1 MNEAK
6 MNNHPLRVL
15 FLCTGNSAR
24 SQMAEVLLRHASRGA
39 VEVSSAGSQPRAEI
53 HPMARRA
60 MQGLYGLD
68 MAGQHPKPLE
78 DFIGRRFDYVITVC
92 DVAAESCPIFPG
104 ASEVINWSFE
114 DPAAAEGADEEKQRA
129 FERTAKDLM
138 GRIRLWLS
146 LPNVSRRV
154 RSAAVG
160 DAG

>member
-1 MNEAK
+1 
-6 MNNHPLRVL
+6 
-15 FLCTGNSAR
+15 
-24 SQMAEVLLRHASRGA
+24 
-39 VEVSSAGSQPRAEI
+39 
-53 HPMARRA
+53 
-60 MQGLYGLD
+60 

-104 ASEVINWSFE
+104 APEVIHWSFA
-114 DPAAAEGADEEKQRA
+114 DPAAAEGTDEEKQRV

-146 LPNVSRRV
+146 LSNVSRRV